1 MKQTKM
7 YEAPKMEVI
16 ELGTQGVLCASVPS
30 PVDFT
35 GTGMNFTK
43 NYIGNW

>member
-16 ELGTQGVLCASVPS
+16 ELGTQGVLCASIPE

-35 GTGMNFTK
+35 GTGMTFTTDG
-43 NYIGNW
+43 GNW

>member
-35 GTGMNFTK
+35 GTGMEFTRG
-43 NYIGNW
+43 YGNW

>member
-1 MKQTKM
+1 MKQNKLYVT
-7 YEAPKMEVI
+7 PKMDVI
-16 ELGTQGVLCASVPS
+16 TVEPQGILCASVPS

>member
-7 YEAPKMEVI
+7 YEAPKAEVI
-16 ELGTQGVLCASVPS
+16 ELGTVGVLCASVVE

>member
-1 MKQTKM
+1 MKQAKM

-16 ELGTQGVLCASVPS
+16 ELGTQGVLCASIPE

-35 GTGMNFTK
+35 GTGMEFTK
-43 NYIGNW
+43 GYGNW